1 LDRSLWRTRVADAL
15 RDLAAIAGTLP
26 VAVLLCIGLA
36 RALPFQEP
44 TRLAI
49 AFTLAI
55 PIWVAAMLVTFLAR
69 SAGAA
74 WAFCV
79 GAALVLGICLIN

>member
-1 LDRSLWRTRVADAL
+1 LDRSLRRARLADAL

-26 VAVLLCIGLA
+26 VTVLLSVGLA
-36 RALPFQEP
+36 RALPFEEP
-44 TRLAI
+44 LRLAI

-55 PIWVAAMLVTFLAR
+55 PIWIVTMLVTFLAR

-79 GAALVLGICLIN
+79 GATLVLGMFLIH